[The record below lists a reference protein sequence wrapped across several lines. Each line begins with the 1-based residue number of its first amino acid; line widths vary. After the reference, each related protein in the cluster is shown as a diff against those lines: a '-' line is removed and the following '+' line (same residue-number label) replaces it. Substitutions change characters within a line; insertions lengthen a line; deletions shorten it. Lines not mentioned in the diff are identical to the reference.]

1 MDKPPIVTDTPTAAP
16 ALLEISGLR
25 VEFGAPEAPTVA
37 IDDLTLTI
45 ARGETLVLVGES
57 GSGKSLTALAVTR
70 LLPTAARIT
79 GGRVMLGGDD
89 LFALPAAGMCAVRG
103 RRIGFVFQEPQ
114 VALNPVMRIGDQI
127 GEVLHQH
134 LGLRGAERQERTVEA
149 LRAVGIPDPARRARE
164 YPHQFSGGMKQR
176 AMIAIALA
184 GEPELLIADEPTTAL
199 DVTLQAQILALLKA
213 EQRRRGM
220 AMLFIT
226 HDFGVAWQVADRVAV
241 LQAGRLVETAARE
254 AFYRAPRHPYSRA
267 LFAALPKLERRVVS
281 APPAAAEP
289 LLAVDNLRVEFPIR
303 RGVLRRIVDSV
314 RAVDGVSLRLDAG
327 ETLAV
332 VGESGSGKTTMG
344 RGILR
349 LVPLAGGSVRF
360 RGEDLAAL
368 SAAALRQRRR
378 HLQVVFQD
386 SYAAMNPRMLV
397 GDIIQEGMLAQ
408 HLGAS
413 RAARET
419 RVAELLAQ
427 VGLEAAHARRYPHE
441 FSGGQR
447 QRICIARALAV
458 EPRLIVCD
466 EPTSA
471 LDVSVQAQ
479 ILDLLRDLQQRLGL
493 AYLFITHNLGVV
505 AQLAHRVAVM
515 HQGVIVEEGPVEEV
529 LFAPCHA
536 YTQQLLAAV
545 PKIGDGADA

>member
-1 MDKPPIVTDTPTAAP
+1 MTDT
-16 ALLEISGLR
+16 LLKVEDLR
-25 VEFGAPEAPTVA
+25 VEFGPPAAPVA
-37 IDDLTLTI
+37 AVDGLGFEI

-70 LLPTAARIT
+70 LLPAAARIA
-79 GGRVMLGGDD
+79 GGRVTLGALD
-89 LFALPAAGMCAVRG
+89 LFGLPARRLCEVRG
-103 RRIGFVFQEPQ
+103 KRIGFVFQEPQ
-114 VALNPVMRIGDQI
+114 VALNPVMRVGDQVA
-127 GEVLHQH
+127 EVLRQH
-134 LGLRGAERQERTVEA
+134 LGLRGSALRRRVVEA
-149 LRAVGIPDPARRARE
+149 LDAVGIPEPERRARD
-164 YPHQFSGGMKQR
+164 YPHQYSGGMKQR

-213 EQRRRGM
+213 EQQRRGM
-220 AMLFIT
+220 GMLFIT

-241 LQAGRLVETAARE
+241 LQAGRLVESAPRDE
-254 AFYRAPRHPYSRA
+254 FYRAPRHPYSRA
-267 LFAALPKLERRVVS
+267 LFAALPRLERRPVVI
-281 APPAAAEP
+281 PPATGPTP
-289 LLAVDNLRVEFPIR
+289 LLEVEDLRVRFPIR
-303 RGVLRRIVDSV
+303 RGILRRTVDYV
-314 RAVDGVSLRLDAG
+314 RAVDGVSFTLAAG
-327 ETLAV
+327 ETLAI

-349 LVPLAGGSVRF
+349 LLPLAGGSVRF
-360 RGEDLAAL
+360 RGEDLALL
-368 SAAALRQRRR
+368 SGSELRHRRR
-378 HLQVVFQD
+378 HLQIVFQD

-397 GDIIQEGMLAQ
+397 GDIIQEGMRAQ
-408 HLGAS
+408 AIGAT
-413 RAARET
+413 RQARET
-419 RVAELLAQ
+419 RVGELLRQ
-427 VGLEAAHARRYPHE
+427 VGLDVAHARRYPHE

-458 EPRLIVCD
+458 EPALIVCD

-515 HQGVIVEEGPVEEV
+515 HQGVVVESGPVGEV
-529 LFAPCHA
+529 LFAPRHP

-545 PKIGDGADA
+545 PTIGPAAQPTSLV